1 MAVTRLKRKTAK
13 NKITAKKRVS
23 DLKRLQFTANIKS
36 PYKDVSGIILEDQ
49 ESAPA
54 VEKAAPV
61 AEKAAPV
68 VEEVVVAEESSQE
81 EE

>member
-36 PYKDVSGIILEDQ
+36 PYKEVSGIILEDQ
-49 ESAPA
+49 IETPVA
-54 VEKAAPV
+54 EKAAPV
-61 AEKAAPV
+61 IEETAPV
-68 VEEVVVAEESSQE
+68 VEEVVVAEASSGE

>member
-36 PYKDVSGIILEDQ
+36 PYKGISGIILEDQ
-49 ESAPA
+49 VNS
-54 VEKAAPV
+54 
-61 AEKAAPV
+61 PV
-68 VEEVVVAEESSQE
+68 VEESTPVAKEVEVKETASQE